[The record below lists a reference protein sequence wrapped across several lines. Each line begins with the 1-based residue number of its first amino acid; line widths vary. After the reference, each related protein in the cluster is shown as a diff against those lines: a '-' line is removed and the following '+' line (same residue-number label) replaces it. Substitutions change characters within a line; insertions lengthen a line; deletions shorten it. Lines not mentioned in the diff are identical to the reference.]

1 MRFKMPVDHVV
12 FTNGSLVGDKIKMFD
27 QKIRQ
32 LIKCQIDK
40 CAPSVPLSAHVRR
53 PNTLYQIQ

>member
-1 MRFKMPVDHVV
+1 MRFKMPVDHIV
-12 FTNGSLVGDKIKMFD
+12 FTNGSLVEDKIKMFD

-32 LIKCQIDK
+32 IKCQTDK
-40 CAPSVPLSAHVRR
+40 CAPSVPFSAHVRR

>member
-1 MRFKMPVDHVV
+1 MPVDHVV
-12 FTNGSLVGDKIKMFD
+12 FTNGSLVGGKIKMFN

-32 LIKCQIDK
+32 IKCQTDK